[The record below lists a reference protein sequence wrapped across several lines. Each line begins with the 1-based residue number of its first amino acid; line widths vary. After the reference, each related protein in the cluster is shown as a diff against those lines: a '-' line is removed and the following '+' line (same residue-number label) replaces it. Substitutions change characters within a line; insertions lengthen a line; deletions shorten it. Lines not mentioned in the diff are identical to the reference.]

1 MKHDLLSLAVIA
13 ATIAL
18 GAPVAFAG
26 GPAVAENEADVTA
39 STTSDASFWDGAW
52 AGISVGRGN
61 TNFDIGANVR
71 DQDQEILSLDLPDVG
86 AEGSTAGFGVGYD
99 KVFNSKWVAGLQVD
113 SSVTSITNDASIET
127 MSQPTDFKFGYELTQ
142 TRNVSGL
149 ARVGYL
155 TSDSTMLYGLVGATN
170 ATFTADYSVSIDGN
184 EVMSDGYD
192 FEVYGTTLGGGVET
206 RLSDKLSL
214 KLEYRLTKFDSYP
227 LIDAPFEGAQIN
239 ADLDAEVQVVT
250 TALVMRF

>member
-71 DQDQEILSLDLPDVG
+71 DQDQEILSLDLPDLG

-127 MSQPTDFKFGYELTQ
+127 MSQPETFRAL
-142 TRNVSGL
+142 L
-149 ARVGYL
+149 A
-155 TSDSTMLYGLVGATN
+155 
-170 ATFTADYSVSIDGN
+170 
-184 EVMSDGYD
+184 
-192 FEVYGTTLGGGVET
+192 
-206 RLSDKLSL
+206 
-214 KLEYRLTKFDSYP
+214 
-227 LIDAPFEGAQIN
+227 
-239 ADLDAEVQVVT
+239 
-250 TALVMRF
+250 

>member
-1 MKHDLLSLAVIA
+1 MIA

-18 GAPVAFAG
+18 GAPAAFAG
-26 GPAVAENEADVTA
+26 GPTFAENEADVTA

-71 DQDQEILSLDLPDVG
+71 DPNDQELFSLDLPDLG

-99 KVFNSKWVAGLQVD
+99 KVFNSKWVAGLQLD
-113 SSVTSITNDASIET
+113 SSVTSITNDASIGIANFL
-127 MSQPTDFKFGYELTQ
+127 SQDTDFNFGYELTQ
-142 TRNVSGL
+142 TRTVSGL

-170 ATFTADYSVSIDGN
+170 ATFTADYSVSINGN
-184 EVMSDGYD
+184 EEMSDSYD
-192 FEVYGTTLGGGVET
+192 FEVVGTTLGGGVET

-214 KLEYRLTKFDSYP
+214 KLEYRLTKFESYS
-227 LIDAPFEGAQIN
+227 LVDAQLEGAQIN